1 MREPIYEMIRRSLA
15 RQIANGSLAAG
26 FVLLEGPIAD
36 AFQVSRAPVK
46 MALRILY
53 ENGLVQRFNGRGFII
68 PGRHTPLRVN
78 PRDAGLQPI
87 TDGQTEP
94 LPRAGWERIY
104 AEAESAIGGAL
115 VFGRFRVLEASMA
128 RHFRVGR
135 TIVRDV
141 LSRMQE
147 HGLITKDPRSHW
159 IAGPLTAAVL
169 REYYE
174 IRRILEPAALQ
185 IAADKLDADEL
196 RAMRGRVA
204 SAMERGHAQLLPDVM
219 WVIDEDLH
227 IHCVQRNGNAKL
239 SEMIEDSHLVLHA
252 NHTFL
257 RHLGV
262 PEEVPELAE
271 HLVIYDLLLQGN
283 PEAAA
288 AALRAHLD
296 RSLDRA
302 LARLMVLSVIPVP
315 PLPSFLAPTEP

>member
-1 MREPIYEMIRRSLA
+1 MTEPLYEMIRRSLA
-15 RQIANGSLAAG
+15 RQIAAG
-26 FVLLEGPIAD
+26 TLPRVLVLLEGPIAE

-46 MALRILY
+46 VALRLLY
-53 ENGLVQRFNGRGFII
+53 ENALVQRFNGRGFII
-68 PGRHTPLRVN
+68 PGHDTPLRIS
-78 PRDAGLQPI
+78 PREAGLQPL

-104 AEAESAIGGAL
+104 AEAEITIGGAL
-115 VFGRFRVLEASMA
+115 VFGRFRILEARMA
-128 RHFRVGR
+128 KHFRVGR

-147 HGLITKDPRSHW
+147 RGLISKDVRSHW
-159 IAGPLTAAVL
+159 IAGPLTAAAL

-185 IAADKLDADEL
+185 MAAGKLDADEL

-204 SAMERGHAQLLPDVM
+204 GAMECGHSLLLSDVM
-219 WVIDEDLH
+219 RAIDEDLH
-227 IHCVQRNGNAKL
+227 ICCVQRNGNARL
-239 SEMIEDSHLVLHA
+239 SEMIQDSHLVLLA

-302 LARLMVLSVIPVP
+302 LARLMVLSVIPMP
-315 PLPSFLAPTEP
+315 PLPPFLAPTEP